1 MLRLIFVCIIGSVG
15 LVAAIRSRFG
25 ALLFYIWFA
34 VFRPQEWM
42 WIDITAL
49 RPSLAIGM
57 LLVLPSLMTGVFPHV
72 AHPLSIGAIFFWLCA
87 LAAQAH
93 AVRPDL
99 GWYWLDL
106 VGKMIL
112 VGLFLVRLTDTR
124 RRFTA
129 VMTVIAGS
137 FAFWSAKAGLASLTG
152 GGVRF
157 AEGYGGAFSD
167 NNAYATGCVMV
178 LPLLIAVAQNA
189 SSRTVRWVAA
199 VSVPLSAF
207 TVISTFSRGGFVA
220 LLAATGFFLMLQRR
234 RFLMTGALVT
244 LLAVALPFVPL
255 PSGYTDRLQTIQAP
269 DEIEE
274 ESALSRFHVWA
285 VAWEV
290 TKDQPLGVG
299 LWNFQWIYDKYDFSF
314 GRWGGYRAVHNSHL
328 QAITEAGWAG
338 GAAWTFLF
346 AWSAFLTLRIRWRAR
361 MMTENG
367 SFYVTMANGL
377 LTSHVAFFVGGTFVS
392 MAYND
397 LTWLTFALMAAL
409 DRLSRVEQMVP
420 VVEPVIPSGLPVLP
434 LPPTQPVHVK
444 RALLQP

>member
-1 MLRLIFVCIIGSVG
+1 MLRLIFVSIIGSVG

-25 ALLFYIWFA
+25 ALLFYVWFA
-34 VFRPQEWM
+34 VFRPQEWS
-42 WIDITAL
+42 WVDITAL
-49 RPSLAIGM
+49 RPSLAIGV
-57 LLVLPSLMTGVFPHV
+57 LLVVPSILSGVLPHLW
-72 AHPLSIGAIFFWLCA
+72 HPLSISALVFWLCA

-106 VGKMIL
+106 LGKMIL
-112 VGLFLVRLTDTR
+112 VGLFLVRLTNTR
-124 RRFTA
+124 ERFTA
-129 VMTVIAGS
+129 LMTVMAGS
-137 FAFWSAKAGLASLTG
+137 FAFWSAKAGFASLTG

-299 LWNFQWIYDKYDFSF
+299 LWNFQWIYDKYDFSY
-314 GRWGGYRAVHNSHL
+314 GLWGGYRAVHNSHL
-328 QAITEAGWAG
+328 QALTEAGWLG
-338 GAAWTFLF
+338 GAAWAFLF
-346 AWSAFLTLRIRWRAR
+346 VWSGVLTLRIRSRAKV
-361 MMTENG
+361 MKENG

-397 LTWLTFALMAAL
+397 LTWLTFASMAAL
-409 DRLSRVEQMVP
+409 DRLSRAEEIVP
-420 VVEPVIPSGLPVLP
+420 AVEPVVPSAFPVLP
-434 LPPTQPVHVK
+434 VPPARPVHVN
-444 RALLQP
+444 RALPQA